1 MLNLWSSLTILK
13 HHYPLPDTVTVRVEA
28 LEGEDGEWSF
38 DETDGH
44 LIIISNTVAQDAM
57 DEILCHEYS
66 HAVCHY
72 YPGPAEDAV
81 WGVCYAELYRL
92 LFGEH

>member
-44 LIIISNTVAQDAM
+44 LIIISNTAAANACTQIWMEA
-57 DEILCHEYS
+57 
-66 HAVCHY
+66 
-72 YPGPAEDAV
+72 
-81 WGVCYAELYRL
+81 
-92 LFGEH
+92 